1 MDLKVNDNDR
11 DLFWGVY
18 ILGLMSALE
27 SGSLHPEE
35 CEVLLFNPYM
45 KENLEKMNISEDVI
59 MLIGKGMELD
69 DVKRMIPNHLNESIE
84 RIKADCISYLR
95 SHETINYP
103 IKRYFG

>member
-1 MDLKVNDNDR
+1 MMDLKINDG
-11 DLFWGVY
+11 DLFWIVY

-27 SGSLHPEE
+27 SGSLQPEE

-69 DVKRMIPNHLNESIE
+69 DVKRLIPNHLNESIE
-84 RIKADCISYLR
+84 SIKGDCISYLR

-103 IKRYFG
+103 INRYFG